1 MIFSRPNFLFSDTHT
16 KCAIS
21 CSLSLAQAFSLF
33 FLHSL
38 LILSALSTPCIEIFL
53 LPNIFFL
60 LNEYFWNNSK
70 GNDLI
75 MCREFLSFSIIFL
88 LQVCMDHQRRW
99 SNLEVL
105 SDLSHKVMTW
115 GRERE
120 KRWNTFCN
128 NIAFFYYRQQHATN
142 SNPLNINLE
151 EIRIK

>member
-1 MIFSRPNFLFSDTHT
+1 MIFSRPNFLFSDTHI

-21 CSLSLAQAFSLF
+21 CSLSCTGFLSL

-115 GRERE
+115 GRER
-120 KRWNTFCN
+120 KRKDETHFAT
-128 NIAFFYYRQQHATN
+128 ILHFFITVSSTLQ
-142 SNPLNINLE
+142 
-151 EIRIK
+151 IRTH

>member
-1 MIFSRPNFLFSDTHT
+1 MFFISYIRITHNNDIQSTQFLVFGYTHKMCHIVFSLLHRL
-16 KCAIS
+16 
-21 CSLSLAQAFSLF
+21 SLS

-38 LILSALSTPCIEIFL
+38 LILSALYTPCIGIFL

-105 SDLSHKVMTW
+105 SDLSHKVMTR
-115 GRERE
+115 GREKE

-128 NIAFFYYRQQHATN
+128 NIAFFITVSSTLQ
-142 SNPLNINLE
+142 
-151 EIRIK
+151 IRTH

>member
-1 MIFSRPNFLFSDTHT
+1 MIFSRPNFLFSDTHI

-21 CSLSLAQAFSLF
+21 CSLSCTGFLSLF
-33 FLHSL
+33 FAQPPYSL
-38 LILSALSTPCIEIFL
+38 GTFHTLYRNFP
-53 LPNIFFL
+53 PPKHFFL

-88 LQVCMDHQRRW
+88 LQVCMDHQRLW

-105 SDLSHKVMTW
+105 SDLSHKVMTR
-115 GRERE
+115 GREKE